1 MKIQTAALLT
11 VGILIPAGFAISA
24 GFASYVVHGKRQT
37 LAEALELFK
46 TSLPLTLGEFAGKEV
61 VIGEG
66 KYGPY
71 VNYDNQ
77 FISIPR
83 GKDPLKLTMDE
94 AIELIAQKQ
103 LALTPIHQW
112 GDVQVLRGKYGAYI
126 HTPEGNYQIPKSSD
140 AASLTEAEVREIM
153 AKNEPLKPGKR
164 TFKRKSAK

>member
-1 MKIQTAALLT
+1 M
-11 VGILIPAGFAISA
+11 
-24 GFASYVVHGKRQT
+24 
-37 LAEALELFK
+37 
-46 TSLPLTLGEFAGKEV
+46 